1 MTSAVRERV
10 REWVKQTYE
19 SYITEQIELHG
30 ERGFHLMQI
39 GKSENGLRC
48 TPEEFWEDIDFCLE
62 AVAIDGEAIGYVPK
76 KFLDAT
82 FCLAV
87 VTEKPQNLKYIPKE
101 FLSEELFL
109 TAVRLDGLAVGW
121 VPPMRL
127 TKAIVHEALLQN
139 PDAKKKLPEVW
150 QDEIEERKGNS

>member
-1 MTSAVRERV
+1 MATVDRKRV

-19 SYITEQIELHG
+19 SYIAEQIELLG
-30 ERGFHLMQI
+30 ERGFHLKQI

-48 TPEEFWEDIDFCLE
+48 TPDEFWEDVDFCLE
-62 AVAIDGEAIGYVPK
+62 AAAIDGEAIGYVPK
-76 KFLDAT
+76 KFLDAA

-87 VTEKPQNLKYIPKE
+87 VKEKPQNLKYIPKE
-101 FLSEELFL
+101 FISEELCL

-121 VPPMRL
+121 VPPLRL
-127 TKAIVHEALLQN
+127 TKAIVREALRQN

-150 QDEIEERKGNS
+150 QDEIEERKGW